1 MTLVLTGITPSDPV
15 RLSLGQDG
23 HRSPTCPF
31 FRFSPHQTEQ
41 EVKDEAEG
49 DDQKDVQVRLPIPK
63 IVMGEECKHT
73 ISLRAWREYN
83 RVQ

>member
-1 MTLVLTGITPSDPV
+1 MALFGFCPKCDMGEGLNPARGKRQRWREAVSVLTAPPLNGPAD
-15 RLSLGQDG
+15 LS
-23 HRSPTCPF
+23 
-31 FRFSPHQTEQ
+31 
-41 EVKDEAEG
+41 
-49 DDQKDVQVRLPIPK
+49 IPK